1 MKLTDNVLR
10 SFRVAKVFR
19 ENSDK
24 INCFDFS
31 SNGETVISSSDDD
44 SIVLYDCQEGK
55 PKRTL
60 YSKKYGVDL
69 IRYTHAANTVVYS
82 SNKIDDTIRY
92 LSLHDNKYIRYF
104 PGHNKRVVALSMS
117 PVDDTFISGSLDKT
131 IRLWDLRSPN
141 CQGLM
146 HLQGKPVCSFDPEGL
161 IFAAGVNSEMV
172 KLYDLRSFDKGP
184 FATFKLQY
192 DRACEW
198 TGLKFS
204 NDGKL
209 ILVSTNGG
217 TLRLLDAFKGAVLHS
232 FGGYNNSKGVVLE
245 ASFTPDSQFIMIGS
259 EDGKIHVWNAES
271 GMKVAV
277 LDGKHTG
284 PVTCL
289 QFNPKFMTFASACS
303 NMLVLGAYRESSQ
316 TWDRDYDHYLL
327 PLLNDQ
333 EPCYI
338 MYRLDSQSAQGFEW
352 IFISWSPDQ
361 SAVGVTHY
369 AGSIVRLKMLYF
381 GGGHIKDEIFGTV
394 LEDISLQG
402 YQRYVSSCSGPAPLT
417 AAEQELQRIK
427 ITEQAAKRALQQL
440 SERHI
445 NYIQLRLDTE
455 KETIELVHTNA
466 TETRDLPRRIPT
478 DTPRYHFFLFKHS
491 YKGDYIESVVFIYS
505 MPGYSCS
512 IKERMLYSSCKS
524 RLLEEVERDYHL
536 EVAKKMEID
545 SGDELTEEFLYEEVH
560 PKQHAHK
567 QAFAKPRGPAGK
579 RGNKRLIRGG
589 GGENGENS

>member
-31 SNGETVISSSDDD
+31 SNGETIISSSDDD
-44 SIVLYDCQEGK
+44 SLVLYDCQEGK

-104 PGHNKRVVALSMS
+104 PGHNKRVTSLSMS

-161 IFAAGVNSEMV
+161 IFAAGINSEMV
-172 KLYDLRSFDKGP
+172 KLYDLRSFDKVRSSCEREKTGILGRFVIYMEQNSHGPFCQQGP

-192 DRACEW
+192 DRTCEW

-209 ILVSTNGG
+209 ILLSTNGG
-217 TLRLLDAFKGAVLHS
+217 ALRILDAFKGAVLHS
-232 FGGYNNSKGVVLE
+232 FGGYNNSKGVTLE
-245 ASFTPDSQFIMIGS
+245 ASFTPDSQFVMIGS
-259 EDGKIHVWNAES
+259 EDGKIHMWNAES
-271 GMKVAV
+271 GMKVAL

-284 PVTCL
+284 PITCL

-303 NMLVLGAYRESSQ
+303 NMAF
-316 TWDRDYDHYLL
+316 WL
-327 PLLNDQ
+327 P
-333 EPCYI
+333 
-338 MYRLDSQSAQGFEW
+338 
-352 IFISWSPDQ
+352 
-361 SAVGVTHY
+361 
-369 AGSIVRLKMLYF
+369 
-381 GGGHIKDEIFGTV
+381 
-394 LEDISLQG
+394 
-402 YQRYVSSCSGPAPLT
+402 
-417 AAEQELQRIK
+417 
-427 ITEQAAKRALQQL
+427 
-440 SERHI
+440 
-445 NYIQLRLDTE
+445 
-455 KETIELVHTNA
+455 TI
-466 TETRDLPRRIPT
+466 D
-478 DTPRYHFFLFKHS
+478 D
-491 YKGDYIESVVFIYS
+491 
-505 MPGYSCS
+505 
-512 IKERMLYSSCKS
+512 
-524 RLLEEVERDYHL
+524 
-536 EVAKKMEID
+536 
-545 SGDELTEEFLYEEVH
+545 
-560 PKQHAHK
+560 
-567 QAFAKPRGPAGK
+567 
-579 RGNKRLIRGG
+579 
-589 GGENGENS
+589 